1 MTRAFTRLAFRP
13 AVKAA
18 QERYGTRGFCRK
30 LERAEPANDLLT
42 ADAAEFIRRRDAA
55 FIATASGDGWPHVQH
70 RGGPVGFLKVL
81 DERTVAFGD
90 FDGNRQLLTVGNI
103 LDNPRTMLLLVDFAA
118 GRRMK
123 VWARARIE
131 DDRPDLLALLA
142 DPAYPEP
149 IARAIVLD
157 IQAWDMN
164 CRRHIRRRFDE
175 DEVAGMLAEAL
186 SASR

>member
-1 MTRAFTRLAFRP
+1 MTRAFTRLAFSP

-18 QERYGTRGFCRK
+18 QERYGTREFCRG
-30 LERAEPANDLLT
+30 LERAEPVNDLLT
-42 ADAAEFIRRRDAA
+42 ADAAAFIRRRDAA
-55 FIATASGDGWPHVQH
+55 FIATASSEGWPYVQH
-70 RGGPVGFLKVL
+70 RGGPAGFLKVL

-103 LDNPRTMLLLVDFAA
+103 LDNSRAMVLLVDFAT

-123 VWARARIE
+123 LWARARIE

-142 DPAYPEP
+142 DPAYPVP
-149 IARAIVLD
+149 IARAIVLE

-175 DEVAGMLAEAL
+175 GEVAGMLAEAL
-186 SASR
+186 AGGR